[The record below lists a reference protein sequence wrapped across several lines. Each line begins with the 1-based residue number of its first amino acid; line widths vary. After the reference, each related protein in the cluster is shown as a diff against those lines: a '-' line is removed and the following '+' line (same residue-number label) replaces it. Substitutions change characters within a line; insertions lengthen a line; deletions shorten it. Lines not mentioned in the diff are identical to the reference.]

1 MTTPNPRQRELIGST
16 EGCHLVDAGPGTG
29 KTFTITRR
37 YAEIVEQDGV
47 EPDDVLLITF
57 TRNAATEMRDRIVAH
72 CEYGARDLR
81 DAPIGTFHSL
91 CNDVLREHGFNA
103 PSYLGLDEVITQS
116 TRVLE
121 DETIEREYFREFVGR
136 FADDHPQHH
145 DVLRAISDPGDIQS
159 VIKNLAAKGVFPTV
173 EGWYRDCEKYLYGDE
188 EAFAAVFE
196 ELNRPR
202 NDGNKQSKLR
212 AQLNGYG
219 GDACYLPDAP
229 SNAEIRGEPGSKAI
243 PERVQTLIFEE
254 EREELLAFV
263 HDVYVEYL
271 EFALSRNYL
280 NFSFLQLFAY
290 VHLCEN
296 EPLRER
302 LAYEYVM
309 IDEFQDTSEIQF
321 KLALL
326 LAGTENVCVV
336 GDWKQSIYSFQ
347 YADVENIT
355 GFRERLRRFVDDLN
369 ADRRRIDASFD
380 EVHDIDLDRNYRSTQ
395 SIVDL
400 SEDALTVPGSGSEE
414 VNVEAVLENLVS
426 LEAETVLDHSRIE
439 AIQHENEHEAILTK
453 IVEIVGNEEYAIRDD
468 RSAGDGDGGD
478 GDGEG
483 DGELRPPDYG
493 DIAILTRTRDFGREL
508 LSVAEER
515 GFPMAYEGGVEL
527 FRTDPAKLLL
537 AWLRILEG
545 GTDEDRGWAV
555 VLERAG
561 YTLDEMKHVL
571 STGTYPAEMVAF
583 REELDG
589 LETVSAVAH
598 RVFDRYGCDGPTAE
612 VIRTT
617 IQSVY
622 DATTMTRGDLIRF
635 VERGI
640 ESGTTHEVAAAAG
653 TNAVR
658 VQTIHSAK
666 GLEYPIVIL
675 ANMNGNKFPTTGGSG
690 GRIVYDERF
699 GLRQRKCYGD
709 AHGQPHVYD
718 NWRWDVLKCCRRKEY
733 DEERRLLY
741 VAMTRAEDHL
751 VFTAGEEPNTFL
763 ENLPVEVEAYEPA
776 VETPSV
782 GEPAQT
788 RFDVAIPK
796 PAGPRGYSP
805 HSLMN
810 DEVFDAVDEGRGP
823 EYGSRVHDF
832 AERYA
837 LGEDVDPR
845 DNDER
850 RVKELLDSFEGKLRP
865 EEDAYLPLVVD
876 GEQVTVRGVVDLV
889 HVTEDGVEIIDYK
902 TDLGRHAE
910 NEYRTQLSVYWHVLD
925 EAYPDR
931 EVTAN
936 LFYTAEG
943 ELVEIEPLSKN
954 AIGSLIA
961 HVSR

>member
-1 MTTPNPRQRELIGST
+1 MTSPNPRQRELIEST
-16 EGCHLVDAGPGTG
+16 DGCYLVDAGPGTG

-37 YAEIVEQDGV
+37 YAEIVEQDDV
-47 EPDDVLLITF
+47 EPDDILLNTF

-72 CEYGARDLR
+72 SEYGARELR

-91 CNDVLREHGFNA
+91 CNDILREHGFDA
-103 PSYLGLDEVITQS
+103 PSHLGLDEAITRS
-116 TRVLE
+116 TSVLE
-121 DETIEREYFREFVGR
+121 DETIEGKYFREFVGK
-136 FADDHPQHH
+136 FTDDHPEHH
-145 DVLRAISDPGDIQS
+145 DLLRAISDPDDILD
-159 VIKNLAAKGVFPTV
+159 VIKNLAANGVFPTM
-173 EGWYRDCEKYLYGDE
+173 EGWYRDAEEQLYGDAD
-188 EAFAAVFE
+188 AFEAVFE

-202 NDGNKQSKLR
+202 NGGSKQSELR
-212 AQLNGYG
+212 ESLTDYDS
-219 GDACYLPDAP
+219 DACYLPDAP
-229 SNAEIRGEPGSKAI
+229 SRAEIRGESGSKAI
-243 PERVQTLIFEE
+243 PGHVRTRVFEE
-254 EREELLAFV
+254 DREGLLAFV

-271 EFALSRNYL
+271 AFALSRNYL
-280 NFSFLQLFAY
+280 NFSFLQLFAF

-296 EPLRER
+296 EALRDR
-302 LAYEYVM
+302 LTFEYVM

-355 GFRERLRRFVDDLN
+355 QFQDRLHRFVEDLN
-369 ADRRRIDASFD
+369 SDRSRIDASFD
-380 EVHDIDLDRNYRSTQ
+380 EVNEIELDRNYRSTQ
-395 SIVDL
+395 AIVNR
-400 SEDALTVPGSGSEE
+400 SEDALVVPGTGSEE
-414 VNVEAVLENLVS
+414 VDAEAVLEDVVS
-426 LEAETVLDHSRIE
+426 LEAETDADHSHIE
-439 AIQHENEHEAILTK
+439 AIQHENEHEAVLTK
-453 IVEIVGNEEYAIRDD
+453 IGEIVGNEEYAVRDD
-468 RSAGDGDGGD
+468 RDGGGSD
-478 GDGEG
+478 G
-483 DGELRPPDYG
+483 LRPPRYG

-508 LSVAEER
+508 LATAEEH

-571 STGTYPAEMVAF
+571 STGSYPSGMVAF
-583 REELDG
+583 RDELDG

-598 RVFDRYGCDGPTAE
+598 RVFDRYGYDGPTAE
-612 VIRTT
+612 VLSTT

-635 VERGI
+635 IEREV
-640 ESGTTHEVAAAAG
+640 ESGATHEVTAAAG
-653 TNAVR
+653 SNAVR
-658 VQTIHSAK
+658 VQTIHAAK

-675 ANMNGNKFPTTGGSG
+675 ANMNANKFPSTGGSD

-699 GLRQRKCYGD
+699 GLRQRTCYGE
-709 AHGQPHVYD
+709 AHDQPHVYD
-718 NWRWDVLKCCRRKEY
+718 NWYWDVLKCCRPTEY

-763 ENLPVEVEAYEPA
+763 EELPVAVETYEPA
-776 VETPSV
+776 VERPAV
-782 GEPAQT
+782 GETVQT
-788 RFDVAIPK
+788 RFDVGIPE

-810 DEVFDAVDEGRGP
+810 DEVFEAVDEGRGA
-823 EYGSRVHDF
+823 EYGSRVHNF

-837 LGEDVDPR
+837 LGEDVEPR
-845 DNDER
+845 SDEEDEHH
-850 RVKELLDSFEGKLRP
+850 VAELLDSFEGELRV
-865 EEDAYLPLVVD
+865 EEDAYMPLEVD
-876 GEQVTVRGVVDLV
+876 GEQVTIRGVVDLV
-889 HVTEDGVEIIDYK
+889 HVAEDAVEIVDYK
-902 TDLGRHAE
+902 TVLGRHAE
-910 NEYRTQLSVYWHVLD
+910 DEYRTQLSVYWHVLN
-925 EAYPDR
+925 EVYPDR
-931 EVTAN
+931 AVTAS

-943 ELVEIEPLSKN
+943 ELVEMEPLSKDV
-954 AIGSLIA
+954 IGSLME
-961 HVSR
+961 